1 MFNNTSD
8 ICNKLLVD
16 YDLQHTSFLDDKK
29 IKMLSKDNFRD
40 FLIDTAMII
49 GLMNQMIKN

>member
-1 MFNNTSD
+1 MFNNASD

-29 IKMLSKDNFRD
+29 IKKHSKDNFRD